1 MQKITLINVDL
12 GATIEEI
19 VNDDVRELTEQ
30 NEQAIAEALV
40 EAKETQEKKAAK
52 QNQSNLEQQ
61 RIATIMSKVYET
73 MVANHKAGLSTPL
86 SKMLELTNPTITK
99 AGSLIPRLKTFIKDY
114 HDRSYSLKRC
124 QKGGETHYKLIE
136 FNAD

>member
-1 MQKITLINVDL
+1 MQKITVIDVDL
-12 GATIEEI
+12 GASIDDI
-19 VNDDVRELTEQ
+19 INDDVKELTEQ

-40 EAKETQEKKAAK
+40 EAKEIEEKKAAK
-52 QNQSNLEQQ
+52 HNQSNLKQE
-61 RIATIMSKVYET
+61 RITAIMSKVYET
-73 MVANHKAGLSTPL
+73 MVTNHKAGLSTPL
-86 SKMLELTNPTITK
+86 DKLLEITDPTITK

-124 QKGGETHYKLIE
+124 QKNSETHYKLIE